1 VVPVRLP
8 DIFCA
13 FLVVPESTFK
23 VEGYAVNLN
32 YDALTRLPNRFEFI
46 RQLEAALTVGFE
58 ERSLLF
64 IDLDRFQQINSA
76 LGYAAGDE
84 LLETVAARLRSILQ
98 DRDLAG
104 RVGGDEFAVLT
115 SGPPATCLDA
125 LRAPYR
131 IEGNELFVT
140 ASIGVAIFPIHGQ
153 QAGELLRNADL
164 AMSRAKSGG
173 KDTLEIF
180 AMDCAAYTIDRLRLE
195 NALRRAL
202 ENHELHLVYQPVVN
216 MDGTVDGLEALL
228 SWRHPD
234 LGTIPPRRFIH
245 IAEETGLIVPIGAWV
260 MEQACMQGTRWLAAG
275 YRNTRISVN
284 VSGRQFERRD
294 FVAQVAQALSSGG
307 FPPERLELELTESY
321 LMRNLPES
329 IARMREIRELGV
341 SISID
346 DFGTG
351 YSSLSHLSKLPVDTL
366 KIDQSFLRRLLE
378 PKGSL
383 PVVQSIVRLAHSMH
397 LNVVAEGVET
407 EAELD
412 LVRVLGCDKVQG
424 HVYGPAMSPEEVVQS
439 LSPANA

>member
-1 VVPVRLP
+1 
-8 DIFCA
+8 
-13 FLVVPESTFK
+13 
-23 VEGYAVNLN
+23 VNLN
-32 YDALTRLPNRFEFI
+32 YDALTQLPNRFEFI
-46 RQLEAALTVGFE
+46 RQLEAALTVEFGE
-58 ERSLLF
+58 PSLLF
-64 IDLDRFQQINSA
+64 INLDRFQQINSV

-84 LLETVAARLRSILQ
+84 LLQAVAARLR
-98 DRDLAG
+98 DAELAG

-115 SGPPATCLDA
+115 SAPHTTYIEA
-125 LRAPYR
+125 LRAPYQ

-140 ASIGVAIFPIHGQ
+140 ASVGIAIFPLHGQ
-153 QAGELLRNADL
+153 HAAELLRNADL
-164 AMSRAKSGG
+164 AMSRAKSVGR
-173 KDTLEIF
+173 DALEIF
-180 AMDCAAYTIDRLRLE
+180 TIEDASPVADRLHIE

-202 ENHELHLVYQPVVN
+202 EKHELHLVYQPVVSI
-216 MDGTVDGLEALL
+216 DGTVDGLEALL
-228 SWRHPD
+228 TWRHPD

-260 MEQACMQGTRWLAAG
+260 MEQACIQGARWLAAG
-275 YRNTRISVN
+275 YRNSRISVN

-294 FVAQVAQALSSGG
+294 FVAQVAHALRSGG

-329 IARMREIRELGV
+329 IARMREIRDLGV

-383 PVVQSIVRLAHSMH
+383 PVVQSIILLAHSMH

-407 EAELD
+407 EGELD

-424 HVYGPAMSPEEVVQS
+424 HVYGPAVGPEDAAELLRTSAVPQA
-439 LSPANA
+439 LSPANS

>member
-1 VVPVRLP
+1 M
-8 DIFCA
+8 
-13 FLVVPESTFK
+13 
-23 VEGYAVNLN
+23 NLN
-32 YDALTRLPNRFEFI
+32 HDALTQLPNRFEFI

-76 LGYAAGDE
+76 LGYAAGDK
-84 LLETVAARLRSILQ
+84 LLQTVAARFRNT
-98 DRDLAG
+98 DLSG

-115 SGPPATCLDA
+115 SGPTTPYLEA
-125 LRAPYR
+125 LRKPYQ
-131 IEGNELFVT
+131 IDGSELFVT

-153 QAGELLRNADL
+153 QASELLRNADL
-164 AMSRAKSGG
+164 AMSRAKSNGG
-173 KDTLEIF
+173 DALEIF
-180 AMDCAAYTIDRLRLE
+180 TMDSATHTVDRLRLE
-195 NALRRAL
+195 NALRRVL
-202 ENHELHLVYQPVVN
+202 ENHQLHLVYQPVVT
-216 MDGTVDGLEALL
+216 MEGTVDGLEALL
-228 SWRHPD
+228 TWRHPD
-234 LGTIPPRRFIH
+234 LGTIPPRRFIP
-245 IAEETGLIVPIGAWV
+245 IAEETGMIVPIGAWV
-260 MEQACMQGTRWLAAG
+260 LEQACIQGARWLAAG
-275 YRNTRISVN
+275 HKNTRISVN
-284 VSGRQFERRD
+284 VSGLQFERRD
-294 FVAQVAQALSSGG
+294 FVAQVAHALRVSG
-307 FPPERLELELTESY
+307 FPPACLELELTESY

-329 IARMREIRELGV
+329 IARMHEIRELGV

-383 PVVQSIVRLAHSMH
+383 LVVQSIIRLAHGMH

-424 HVYGPAMSPEEVVQS
+424 HVYGPAVRPEEVAHALLLAS
-439 LSPANA
+439 S

>member
-1 VVPVRLP
+1 M
-8 DIFCA
+8 
-13 FLVVPESTFK
+13 
-23 VEGYAVNLN
+23 NLN
-32 YDALTRLPNRFEFI
+32 YDALTQLPNRLEFI
-46 RQLEAALTVGFE
+46 RQLEAALTVGFQ

-64 IDLDRFQQINSA
+64 INLDRFQQINSA
-76 LGYAAGDE
+76 LGYAAGDQ
-84 LLETVAARLRSILQ
+84 LLESVAARLQNILQ
-98 DRDLAG
+98 DGDLAG

-115 SGPPATCLDA
+115 SGLPTSFLEA
-125 LRAPYR
+125 LRAPYE

-140 ASIGVAIFPIHGQ
+140 ASIGAANFPLHGQ
-153 QAGELLRNADL
+153 HAAELLRNADF
-164 AMSRAKSGG
+164 AMSRAKSSG
-173 KDTLEIF
+173 KDALEIF
-180 AMDCAAYTIDRLRLE
+180 TLDSASSGVDRLRLE

-228 SWRHPD
+228 TWRHPD
-234 LGTIPPRRFIH
+234 FGTIPPRRFIH

-260 MEQACMQGTRWLAAG
+260 LEQACSQGARWLAAG
-275 YRNTRISVN
+275 YRNSRISVN

-294 FVAQVAQALSSGG
+294 FVAQVAQALRSSG

-329 IARMREIRELGV
+329 IARMHEIRELGV

-383 PVVQSIVRLAHSMH
+383 PVVQSIIRLAHGMN

-424 HVYGPAMSPEEVVQS
+424 HVYGPAVSSEEVGQA
-439 LSPANA
+439 LSPVNS

>member
-1 VVPVRLP
+1 
-8 DIFCA
+8 
-13 FLVVPESTFK
+13 
-23 VEGYAVNLN
+23 VNLN
-32 YDALTRLPNRFEFI
+32 YDALTQLPNRFEFI
-46 RQLEAALTVGFE
+46 RQLEAALTVEFGE
-58 ERSLLF
+58 PSLLF
-64 IDLDRFQQINSA
+64 INLDRFQQINSV

-84 LLETVAARLRSILQ
+84 LLQAVAARLR
-98 DRDLAG
+98 DAELAG

-115 SGPPATCLDA
+115 SAPHTTYIEA
-125 LRAPYR
+125 LRAPYQ

-140 ASIGVAIFPIHGQ
+140 ASVGIAIFPLHGQ
-153 QAGELLRNADL
+153 HAAELLRNADL
-164 AMSRAKSGG
+164 AMSRAKSVGR
-173 KDTLEIF
+173 DALEIF
-180 AMDCAAYTIDRLRLE
+180 TIEDASPVADRLHIE

-202 ENHELHLVYQPVVN
+202 EKHELHLVYQPVVSI
-216 MDGTVDGLEALL
+216 DGTVDGLEALL
-228 SWRHPD
+228 TWRQPD

-260 MEQACMQGTRWLAAG
+260 MEQACIQGARWLAAG
-275 YRNTRISVN
+275 YRNSRISVN

-294 FVAQVAQALSSGG
+294 FVAQVAHALRSGG

-329 IARMREIRELGV
+329 IARMREIRDLGV

-383 PVVQSIVRLAHSMH
+383 PVVQSIILLAHSMH

-407 EAELD
+407 EGELD

-424 HVYGPAMSPEEVVQS
+424 HVYGPAVGPEDAAELLRTSAVPQA
-439 LSPANA
+439 LSPANS

>member
-1 VVPVRLP
+1 M
-8 DIFCA
+8 
-13 FLVVPESTFK
+13 
-23 VEGYAVNLN
+23 NLN
-32 YDALTRLPNRFEFI
+32 YDALTQLPNRFEFI
-46 RQLEAALTVGFE
+46 RQLEAALTVEFGE
-58 ERSLLF
+58 PSLLF
-64 IDLDRFQQINSA
+64 INLDRFQQINSV

-84 LLETVAARLRSILQ
+84 LLQAVAARLR
-98 DRDLAG
+98 DAELAG

-115 SGPPATCLDA
+115 SAPHTTYIEA
-125 LRAPYR
+125 LRAPYQ

-140 ASIGVAIFPIHGQ
+140 ASVGIAIFPLHGQ
-153 QAGELLRNADL
+153 HAAELLRNADL
-164 AMSRAKSGG
+164 AMSRAKSVGR
-173 KDTLEIF
+173 DALEIF
-180 AMDCAAYTIDRLRLE
+180 TIEDASPVADRLHIE

-202 ENHELHLVYQPVVN
+202 EKHELHLVYQPVVSI
-216 MDGTVDGLEALL
+216 DGTVDGLEALL
-228 SWRHPD
+228 TWRHPD

-260 MEQACMQGTRWLAAG
+260 MEQACIQGARWLAAG
-275 YRNTRISVN
+275 YRNSRISVN

-294 FVAQVAQALSSGG
+294 FVAQVAHALRSGG

-329 IARMREIRELGV
+329 IARMREIRDLGV

-383 PVVQSIVRLAHSMH
+383 PVVQSIILLAHSMH

-407 EAELD
+407 EGELD

-424 HVYGPAMSPEEVVQS
+424 HVYGPAVGPEDAAELLRTSAVPQA
-439 LSPANA
+439 LSPANS